1 VSASFADELRKTCNA
16 SDPTSMRFAFFDGS
30 PASFDNSYF
39 RSLQNGR
46 GLLGSD
52 QVLYSDGRSRA
63 TVNSYAGNQAAF
75 FADFVSAMSKLRRIG
90 VKTAARYAATAAP
103 LTSWSS
109 INYPPAAAG

>member
-39 RSLQNGR
+39 RSLQSGR
-46 GLLGSD
+46 GLLG
-52 QVLYSDGRSRA
+52 SDGRSRA

-75 FADFVSAMSKLRRIG
+75 FADFVSAMSKLGRIG
-90 VKTAARYAATAAP
+90 VKTVARYAATAAP

-109 INYPPAAAG
+109 INHPPAAAG